1 MNSARYL
8 MPIYTVSQISEA
20 IKKTLEGSFPS
31 LQIKGEISNLR
42 FQSSGHYY
50 FTLKDETAQL
60 SCALFRMDALKL
72 KKPLKDGDMVTA
84 SGALSVFPPKG
95 GYQLIVKSVETEGL
109 GDLLLRFEAL
119 KKKYHQMGYFSS
131 SIKKPL
137 PRFPKTIGIVTSP
150 TGAVIQDILQT
161 LKRRY
166 QGFHAILAPTKVQ
179 GDGAKEEIVSSIN
192 FFNTHKLCDVI
203 IIARGGGSLEDLNC
217 FNQEEVV
224 EAIYQST
231 IPIISAVGHE
241 TDFTLCDFVA
251 DLRAPTPTA
260 AAEMVLPELVVVF
273 QKIHQF
279 HDAIKKLFQRRLTTQ
294 KQLLNQIKTRP
305 ELNASSALLK
315 TYFLNLDRLESKLEP
330 YFKHMLSRN
339 KQQLYL
345 KKAALEKLS
354 PVNQLKDRRLKLQQ
368 ITQQTTSFLPNVV
381 EKQKVLLSHLKD
393 LLEAL
398 NPMGI
403 LDKGYAMVL
412 NEKTGDVIS
421 SIYKLNE
428 NETLRLQLK
437 DGSLT
442 VNVKQKTLI

>member
-1 MNSARYL
+1 

-166 QGFHAILAPTKVQ
+166 QGFHVILAPTKVQ